1 MCYSNLEGREDY
13 MFRELKNFRYEVW
26 ESILDDLINHL
37 IKEKAER
44 EIASAIG
51 SAFEKV
57 DGYTFVRYIAH
68 GHRLHVT
75 VGEGYYSIY
84 LHDEVD
90 ENEGLIGYSLK
101 TLQPYYVNGPSMI
114 PPGVKPYGKRTIT
127 DKDSYMIIPLVP
139 NRQVL
144 TDTNLVK
151 GIVVLHRK
159 DLPFTDDD
167 LTKAQVLSKRFGYI
181 LDIYNATKL
190 IKEVEKIEK
199 LGESIIHEALGSVSS
214 PYEFYSK
221 HLESI
226 VEAIPS
232 SEGGSLLT
240 ETPMGFKFLA
250 IHGFEPELL
259 AIPPLDKECHLNWY
273 HYGEENLRKG
283 VPRILTRKQI
293 EAIIAYD
300 KVANDSPKTRIIM
313 STMAI
318 PVVHDGKVV
327 LFLNLDNFT
336 SPAAFDENDVFLA
349 KKLSMYLASAYSI
362 LEEKLRATQRAN
374 IINELHYLSD
384 AMATGAISKTASTQE
399 TLESVFVDVLKE
411 GKKILSPQWTYIFSD
426 SFEYIESE
434 LDEEKQQKLKE
445 RINKMLKENK
455 TLCTCENLSLL
466 LIPYTVQTDKHSFT
480 IYVAM
485 ARDLPWSDIDIS
497 YIKSILSGA
506 TVYMKNLSYLRAIYK
521 TQEETLK
528 LLGKALEV
536 RDIETKGHT
545 ERTANLTRLLAQKL
559 GFPDIK
565 GIVWGAYLHDIGK
578 LAIPDKI
585 LLKPGKLTP
594 EEFEVI
600 KSHVIH
606 GYNLIKHIEGLSET
620 TKNVVLYHHEKW
632 DGSGYVH
639 GLKGE
644 DIPLEARIFAVVDVY
659 DALISERP
667 YKKPW
672 SSDKAIQE
680 IKRSAG
686 SHFDPNV
693 VEAFEEVVKGKK

>member
-1 MCYSNLEGREDY
+1 
-13 MFRELKNFRYEVW
+13 MFKELKNFRYEVW
-26 ESILDDLINHL
+26 ESILDELIGHL
-37 IKEKAER
+37 TREKAER

-51 SAFEKV
+51 SAFANI

-84 LHDEVD
+84 LHDEVG

-101 TLQPYYVNGPSMI
+101 TLKPYYVNGPDTI
-114 PPGVKPYGKRTIT
+114 PSGVKPYGKRTIT
-127 DKDSYMIIPLVP
+127 DKDSYMIIPLIP

-144 TDTNLVK
+144 VDTNLVK
-151 GIVVLHRK
+151 GLVVLHRR
-159 DLPFTDDD
+159 DLPFTDKD
-167 LTKAQVLSKRFGYI
+167 LEKALILSKRFGYI
-181 LDIYNATKL
+181 LDIYNITKF
-190 IKEVEKIEK
+190 IKETEKIEK
-199 LGESIIHEALGSVSS
+199 LGEKIIHEALGSISS

-226 VEAIPS
+226 INAIPAA
-232 SEGGSLLT
+232 EGGSLLT

-250 IHGFEPELL
+250 IHGFESKLL
-259 AIPPLDKECHLNWY
+259 SIPPLDKVNHLHWY

-283 VPRILTRKQI
+283 IPRILTRKQVESI
-293 EAIIAYD
+293 VAHD
-300 KVANDSPKTRIIM
+300 KVSKDSPKTRTIM

-318 PVVHDGKVV
+318 PIVHDGKIV

-362 LEEKLRATQRAN
+362 LEEKLKANQRGN
-374 IINELHYLSD
+374 IITELYHISD
-384 AMATGAISKTASTQE
+384 AMATGSISQTASTNE
-399 TLESVFVDVLKE
+399 TIESIFVDILKE
-411 GKKILSPQWTYIFSD
+411 GEKILSPQWTYIFSD
-426 SFEYIESE
+426 NFEYIESD
-434 LDEEKQQKLKE
+434 LDETTQQKLKD
-445 RINKMLKENK
+445 KAHTMMKENK
-455 TLCTCENLSLL
+455 ELCTYENMSMF
-466 LIPYTVQTDKHSFT
+466 LIPYTIHVGDRSLA

-485 ARDLPWSDIDIS
+485 ARTIPWSDIDIS

-506 TVYMKNLSYLRAIYK
+506 TVYIKNLSYLRAIHK

-545 ERTANLTRLLAQKL
+545 ERTANLTYLLAQKL
-559 GFPDIK
+559 GFTDIK

-585 LLKPGKLTP
+585 LLKPGRLTP
-594 EEFEVI
+594 EEFDII
-600 KSHVIH
+600 KSHVVH

-639 GLKGE
+639 GLKGK

-672 SSDKAIQE
+672 PIDKAIQE
-680 IKRSAG
+680 IKKNAG
-686 SHFDPNV
+686 THFDPKV
-693 VEAFEEVVKGKK
+693 VEAFLEVIHQHLHNV